1 MGLAPRSP
9 CYYLSTA
16 PWDFL
21 AFHIV
26 ALRMNALQRLTLQP
40 SVLDIWSVHLPVLPF
55 TEGKAEG
62 SGFGAC
68 AHALTVS
75 KVSGLPPECCWSVC
89 LERGLCMERKRRRV
103 LSVKVLVFSG
113 EKLLP

>member
-62 SGFGAC
+62 SGFGVC
-68 AHALTVS
+68 AHALTVC
-75 KVSGLPPECCWSVC
+75 KQSV
-89 LERGLCMERKRRRV
+89 RAASRV
-103 LSVKVLVFSG
+103 LLVCVPGKGTVHG
-113 EKLLP
+113 EKT